1 MQACI
6 MQAYI
11 MQACIIIWFHWIFLT
26 PRLQIL
32 LLDSNFFSQV
42 FELAEHLN
50 SEYAEQAEQAEHAEH
65 AKHAEYLTML
75 DLLNSEHA
83 EHDENLN
90 SEHAV

>member
-42 FELAEHLN
+42 FELAEHLK
-50 SEYAEQAEQAEHAEH
+50 SEYAEQAEHAEH